1 MTNRLFVVLL
11 VLWGAVLPA
20 HAHKFSTAYMDVIEQ
35 QDQPLLVWR
44 VSLHDLAQ
52 AGALGSSHSVELSW
66 QQVINSETVLRRYI
80 SDRIQFTSAAGACR
94 LTTNTSDW
102 RVKQQQQLFLV
113 LPLQVY
119 CGSPSGW
126 QLSYQALFDNQ
137 HNHKLLLNWK
147 IKPAA
152 TNLVL
157 SPDKHFYP
165 DVILP

>member
-1 MTNRLFVVLL
+1 MLL
-11 VLWGAVLPA
+11 VLWAAGLPA
-20 HAHKFSTAYMDVIEQ
+20 HAHKFSTAYMDVMQQ

-44 VSLHDLAQ
+44 VSLHDLTQ
-52 AGALGSSHSVELSW
+52 AGALGSSHNAELSW
-66 QQVINSETVLRRYI
+66 QQVLNSETLLRSYI
-80 SDRIQFTSAAGACR
+80 NNRIHFTSAAGACR
-94 LTTNTSDW
+94 ITTNTSDW

-119 CGSPSGW
+119 CGSLSGW

-152 TNLVL
+152 ANLVL

-165 DVILP
+165 DVI

>member
-1 MTNRLFVVLL
+1 MKHRLFFVLL
-11 VLWGAVLPA
+11 VLWAAGLPA
-20 HAHKFSTAYMDVIEQ
+20 HAHKFSTAYMDVMQQ

-44 VSLHDLAQ
+44 VSLHDLTQ
-52 AGALGSSHSVELSW
+52 AGALGSSHNAELSW
-66 QQVINSETVLRRYI
+66 QQVLNSETLLRSYI
-80 SDRIQFTSAAGACR
+80 NNRIHFTSAAGACR
-94 LTTNTSDW
+94 ITTNTSDW

-119 CGSPSGW
+119 CGSLSGW

-152 TNLVL
+152 ANLVL

-165 DVILP
+165 DVI